1 VNTIINVSNIFII
14 ININSTILVEIY
26 YSKGYIDDANYK
38 YLLYNRIELYR
49 TNMGVEELFLEHF
62 KGGGKA
68 ATTPAAKPVD
78 NNGAANTAS
87 GAIAGAATGAIVSGG
102 TSALMSNSGSNNVE
116 KCPLTDD
123 TLYCQVSR
131 TAGITGMLVYILLI
145 IIFVMAFLYFI
156 YYLFFRSG
164 TGRPTRATKALISG
178 R

>member
-1 VNTIINVSNIFII
+1 
-14 ININSTILVEIY
+14 
-26 YSKGYIDDANYK
+26 
-38 YLLYNRIELYR
+38 
-49 TNMGVEELFLEHF
+49 MGVEELFLEHF

-68 ATTPAAKPVD
+68 AAPVAPVAKPDD
-78 NNGAANTAS
+78 NNGASNTAS

-156 YYLFFRSG
+156 YYLFFRTG
-164 TGRPTRATKALISG
+164 TGGATRKAIKSA
-178 R
+178 RR

>member
-1 VNTIINVSNIFII
+1 
-14 ININSTILVEIY
+14 
-26 YSKGYIDDANYK
+26 
-38 YLLYNRIELYR
+38 
-49 TNMGVEELFLEHF
+49 MGVEELFLEHF

-68 ATTPAAKPVD
+68 APAAKPPVD
-78 NNGAANTAS
+78 NNGASNTAS

-145 IIFVMAFLYFI
+145 IIFVMAFFYFI
-156 YYLFFRSG
+156 YYLFFRTG
-164 TGRPTRATKALISG
+164 TGRATRITKALKSA
-178 R
+178 RK

>member
-1 VNTIINVSNIFII
+1 
-14 ININSTILVEIY
+14 
-26 YSKGYIDDANYK
+26 
-38 YLLYNRIELYR
+38 
-49 TNMGVEELFLEHF
+49 MGVEELFLEHF

-68 ATTPAAKPVD
+68 VATAPAAKQPPVD
-78 NNGAANTAS
+78 NNGASNTAS

-145 IIFVMAFLYFI
+145 IIFVMAFFYFI
-156 YYLFFRSG
+156 YYLFFRTG
-164 TGRPTRATKALISG
+164 TGRATRITKALKSA
-178 R
+178 RK